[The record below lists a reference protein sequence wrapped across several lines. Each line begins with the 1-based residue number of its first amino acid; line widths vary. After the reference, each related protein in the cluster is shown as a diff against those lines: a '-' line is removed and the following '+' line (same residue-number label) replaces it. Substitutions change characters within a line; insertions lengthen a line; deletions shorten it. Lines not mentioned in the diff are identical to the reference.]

1 MNSSEPGKRLIIKI
15 SYPKKRANSLIH
27 DSMNDQSQEEIKRR
41 KMEHYEKPIISC
53 YWLDSTISL
62 SQHKM
67 NYNIVVADHTTE
79 KNKNV
84 STIDHRYS
92 KDFVGK
98 EN

>member
-1 MNSSEPGKRLIIKI
+1 MSSREPCKHLIIKI
-15 SYPKKRANSLIH
+15 SDPKKRANSLIH

-41 KMEHYEKPIISC
+41 KMEHYEKPIVSC

-62 SQHKM
+62 SQHKK

-79 KNKNV
+79 KNKNI